1 MADNTVLNTG
11 SGGDIIAT
19 DDIAGVKHQ
28 RVKVEHGDDGSAT
41 DTSATNPLPV
51 GLGLAAPKTSH
62 ATVAALAAGGSSD
75 LDSDQIAVG
84 KTGKLVAIALGS
96 TVAVKGVLQTVLN
109 AAASADKL
117 TVFSK
122 AGGTVVIVMP
132 SREFFTQAQDAGA
145 GFDGFRLRV
154 TNLDPTQ
161 AADAYAA
168 FFYDEV

>member
-1 MADNTVLNTG
+1 MADNTVLNAG
-11 SGGDIIAT
+11 SGGDVIAT

-41 DTSATNPLPV
+41 DASATNPLPV
-51 GLGLAAPKTSH
+51 GLGLVAPKASH

-84 KTGKLVAIALGS
+84 KTGKLVAVVLASSVAL
-96 TVAVKGVLQTVLN
+96 KGILQTVLN

-122 AGGTVVIVMP
+122 AGEAAVMVMP

-154 TNLDPTQ
+154 TNLDPSQ
-161 AADAYAA
+161 AADAYAT
-168 FFYDEV
+168 FFFDEV